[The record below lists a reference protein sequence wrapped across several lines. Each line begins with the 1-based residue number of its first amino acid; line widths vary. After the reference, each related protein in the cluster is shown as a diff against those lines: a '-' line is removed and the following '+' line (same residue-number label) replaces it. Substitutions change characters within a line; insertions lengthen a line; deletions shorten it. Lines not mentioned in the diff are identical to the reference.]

1 MPSEQYHPY
10 KVSAAYH
17 AQVALNATWTELDGW
32 RMPETFGD
40 PAEEAAR
47 IRSAVGLQDVSPF
60 GKLDVKGSAIDGRVS
75 QCERLEGVLA
85 ALLQKPG
92 HALVL
97 TAPRRESMV
106 RDALAG
112 VFAGSPGCV
121 HITDVTSALTA
132 FALVGPRATEL
143 LAGLTSIDLRPRT
156 LGDRTSATCN
166 LAHVHATIYR
176 SDWGEVP
183 AYLVLVGRE
192 VGEYVW
198 STIQHAGEKVGLTPF
213 GTAAERLLYDALVRP
228 HEQDVTV
235 KT

>member
-1 MPSEQYHPY
+1 
-10 KVSAAYH
+10 
-17 AQVALNATWTELDGW
+17 
-32 RMPETFGD
+32 MPETFGD
-40 PAEEAAR
+40 PGEEAVR
-47 IRSAVGLQDVSPF
+47 IRSAVGLQDVSPL
-60 GKLDVKGSAIDGRVS
+60 GKLDVKGSGADGRLS
-75 QCERLEGVLA
+75 QCARLESVRA
-85 ALLQKPG
+85 ALLHKPG
-92 HALVL
+92 HALLL

-106 RDALAG
+106 RDSLTG

-132 FALVGPRATEL
+132 LALVGPRATEL

-156 LGDRTSATCN
+156 LRDRTSADCTV
-166 LAHVHATIYR
+166 AHVHATIYR

-198 STIQHAGEKVGLTPF
+198 STIQHAGGKLGLTPF
-213 GTAAERLLYDALVRP
+213 GTAAERLLRDALVP
-228 HEQDVTV
+228 PYEQVVTA

>member
-1 MPSEQYHPY
+1 MAADPYHPY

-17 AQVALNATWTELDGW
+17 AQAALKPKWTEIDGW

-40 PAEEAAR
+40 PGEEAVR
-47 IRSAVGLQDVSPF
+47 IRTAVGLEDVSPL
-60 GKLDVKGSAIDGRVS
+60 GKLDLKGAAIDRRVS
-75 QCERLEGVLA
+75 ECERLEGVLA
-85 ALLQKPG
+85 TLLHKPG

-106 RDALAG
+106 RESLAG
-112 VFAGSPGCV
+112 VFDGAGGCV
-121 HITDVTSALTA
+121 HITDVTSTTSA

-156 LGDRTSATCN
+156 LGDRTSAKCT

-176 SDWGEVP
+176 SDWAAIPG
-183 AYLVLVGRE
+183 YLVLVGRE

-198 STIQHAGEKVGLTPF
+198 STIQHAGATLGLTPF
-213 GTAAERLLYDALVRP
+213 GTAAERLLRDAVVVP
-228 HEQDVTV
+228 HDQVVTV

>member
-1 MPSEQYHPY
+1 MAPEQYHPY

-17 AQVALNATWTELDGW
+17 AHAALKATWTDIEGW

-47 IRSAVGLQDVSPF
+47 IRSAVGLQDVSPL
-60 GKLDVKGSAIDGRVS
+60 GKLDVKGAAIDARVS
-75 QCERLEGVLA
+75 QCERLEGVRA
-85 ALLQKPG
+85 ALLHKPG

-97 TAPRRESMV
+97 TAPRRESIV
-106 RDALAG
+106 RDAAAG

-121 HITDVTSALTA
+121 HITDVTSALSA
-132 FALVGPRATEL
+132 LALVGPRATEL

-156 LGDRTSATCN
+156 FGDRTSAKCN

-198 STIQHAGEKVGLTPF
+198 TTIQHAGEKLGLTPF
-213 GTAAERLLYDALVRP
+213 GTAAERLLRDALVRP
-228 HEQDVTV
+228 HEQVVSANT
-235 KT
+235 

>member
-1 MPSEQYHPY
+1 MPSEKYHPY

-17 AQVALNATWTELDGW
+17 AQAALKPTWTAIDGW
-32 RMPETFGD
+32 RMPEAFGD
-40 PAEEAAR
+40 PGEEAVR
-47 IRSAVGLQDVSPF
+47 IRSAVGLQDVSPL

-75 QCERLEGVLA
+75 QCGRLEGVVA
-85 ALLQKPG
+85 ALLPKPG

-106 RDALAG
+106 RDAIAG
-112 VFAGSPGCV
+112 VFDGSSGCV

-132 FALVGPRATEL
+132 LALVGPRVTEL

-156 LGDRTSATCN
+156 LGNRASATCQ

-176 SDWGEVP
+176 NDWGEVP

-192 VGEYVW
+192 VGEFVW
-198 STIQHAGEKVGLTPF
+198 STIQHAGEKMGLTPF
-213 GTAAERLLYDALVRP
+213 GTAAERLLRDALVPP
-228 HEQDVTV
+228 HEPVVTV